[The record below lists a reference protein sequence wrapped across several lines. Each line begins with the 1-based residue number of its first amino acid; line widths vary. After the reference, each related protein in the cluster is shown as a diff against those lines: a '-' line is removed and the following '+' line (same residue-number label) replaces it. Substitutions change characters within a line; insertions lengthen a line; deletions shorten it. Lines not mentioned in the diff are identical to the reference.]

1 MHIIMMRASGVSERA
16 ARAVVAAVGR
26 LRREPLAKL
35 PGIAEA
41 VEWAEAATVLNEQG
55 ERWPEAFRRSLGVVL
70 KDEDDLV
77 HIAPRIEAILAEAQ
91 A

>member
-1 MHIIMMRASGVSERA
+1 
-16 ARAVVAAVGR
+16 
-26 LRREPLAKL
+26 
-35 PGIAEA
+35 
-41 VEWAEAATVLNEQG
+41 
-55 ERWPEAFRRSLGVVL
+55 VL